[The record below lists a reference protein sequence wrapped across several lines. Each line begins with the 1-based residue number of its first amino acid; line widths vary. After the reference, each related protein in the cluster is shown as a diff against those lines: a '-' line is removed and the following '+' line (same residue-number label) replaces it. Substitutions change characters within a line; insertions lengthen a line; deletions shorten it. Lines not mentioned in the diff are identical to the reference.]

1 MQQLLTQTQIM
12 SNFFDWLTNPLAN
25 CTDAELMKEYH
36 TAVDTQDSRQISA
49 IKQEIYR
56 RNREQ

>member
-1 MQQLLTQTQIM
+1 MQQMLTQTQIM
-12 SNFFDWLTNPLAN
+12 GNFIEWLTLGSY
-25 CTDAELMKEYH
+25 TDAELMKEYH

-49 IKQEIYR
+49 IKQEMYR